1 MVFLNFFPLNAISTT
16 FPLSAMALPYDM
28 FNDDEDKRERDGT
41 RTSLYLKLST
51 IQFNCS
57 IEKKY
62 ITFFAALC

>member
-1 MVFLNFFPLNAISTT
+1 MVFLNFFSSKCNLYYAS
-16 FPLSAMALPYDM
+16 LSAMALPYDM

-57 IEKKY
+57 IEKY
-62 ITFFAALC
+62 I